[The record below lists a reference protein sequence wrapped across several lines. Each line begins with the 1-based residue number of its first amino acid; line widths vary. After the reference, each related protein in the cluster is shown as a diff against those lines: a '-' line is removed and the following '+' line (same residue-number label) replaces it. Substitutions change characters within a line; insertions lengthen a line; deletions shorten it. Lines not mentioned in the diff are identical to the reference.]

1 LFQGWQ
7 TPGLG
12 ALLRLVL
19 AACCLSLGYYLI
31 IDSMRHGDMSF
42 VAPFRY
48 SGLVFAVAIG
58 YWVWG
63 DWPNDLAWLGIAL
76 LILSGMALLK
86 EQRLLKLGARS

>member
-1 LFQGWQ
+1 
-7 TPGLG
+7 
-12 ALLRLVL
+12 
-19 AACCLSLGYYLI
+19 LI

-63 DWPNDLAWLGIAL
+63 DWPNHVAWFGIGL

-86 EQRLLKLGARS
+86 EQRLLKRAAKS